1 MERITEFMFGRYRLK
16 PGYELDTLQGVK
28 AAVDRLAAL
37 EPEEINEL
45 LLKVATLETIESMY
59 DGLGHPDHL
68 RELVQAEQDGK
79 LVVLPCKVGDTVYMP
94 DPEKIII
101 PVRVQGIAITAS
113 GKTILHFGGYP
124 VEYAWG
130 NEVGKTIHLTHA
142 EAEAALEAQKGGNA

>member
-16 PGYELDTLQGVK
+16 PGYELDTLQGAK
-28 AAVDRLAAL
+28 AAVDRLAAY
-37 EPEEINEL
+37 EDIGPI
-45 LLKVATLETIESMY
+45 
-59 DGLGHPDHL
+59 DHL
-68 RELVQAEQDGK
+68 RELVQAEQDGR

-94 DPEKIII
+94 DAQKIII

-113 GKTILHFGGYP
+113 GQTILHFGGYP

-142 EAEAALEAQKGGNA
+142 EAEAALGAQKGGED

>member
-1 MERITEFMFGRYRLK
+1 MEQLSEKRGEMITCYDESGVAYQVSADGSEAKHIVDLLTAESQGR
-16 PGYELDTLQGVK
+16 
-28 AAVDRLAAL
+28 
-37 EPEEINEL
+37 
-45 LLKVATLETIESMY
+45 
-59 DGLGHPDHL
+59 
-68 RELVQAEQDGK
+68 

-113 GKTILHFGGYP
+113 GQTILHFGGYP

-142 EAEAALEAQKGGNA
+142 EAEAALETRKGGGGRQSSGRKAPDCR